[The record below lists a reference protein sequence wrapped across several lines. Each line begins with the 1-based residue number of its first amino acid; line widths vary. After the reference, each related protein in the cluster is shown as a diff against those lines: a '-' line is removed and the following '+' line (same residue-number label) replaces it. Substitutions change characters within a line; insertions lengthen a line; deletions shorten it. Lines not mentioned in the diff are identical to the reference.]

1 MNISFEAPDKIN
13 GLMTITLETAD
24 YQPEVDKTL
33 KDYRK
38 RANIPGFRPG
48 QAPMGMIKRQFGP
61 SVKVE
66 AINKMLGEKLYEYV
80 RENKIQMLGEPL
92 PSDKQEQLDFE
103 SDKPLTFKFDIAVAP
118 EFEAKLSGKDK
129 IAYYNITVEDK
140 LIDQQVEMYQ
150 SRAGHYEK
158 VENFDAEQRDMLKG
172 DLRELD
178 AKGNV
183 KEGGITVADAVLMP
197 QYMKVDDQKKLFD
210 GAKLGDIIT
219 WNPRKAYPES
229 DVEVSSLLKIQKEE
243 VKDHEGDFTFQ
254 ITEISRYVKAEINQ
268 ELFDQTFGEG
278 TVKSEKEFRQ
288 KIADQISQ
296 QFKADSD
303 YKFLLDV
310 RAHMEKKVG
319 KLEFP
324 EALLKRVMLNNNKD
338 KGQDFVEKNFEAS
351 IKELG
356 WHMIKEQL
364 VAAQEIKVEDAD
376 LKNVAKEAAR
386 AQFAQYGMSNV
397 PDEYL
402 ENYAAEMLKKRENV
416 DGRELNRL
424 KDTKGWYREETH
436 GREVSVGAITVE
448 SDLQSTGKYRM
459 TAIIDGQR
467 VSHEI
472 TQKQYDKFM
481 AVDDYHRM
489 KLFSKVFPE
498 VEMKGNGNGVNVGA
512 AILAAL
518 TVGTGVAASIARPR
532 PAPEVYVDRYEAN
545 AVYHKPGVIDA
556 ATIAA
561 AQFESESVGRQPS
574 PQESMGIGR

>member
-13 GLMTITLETAD
+13 GLMTITLEKDD
-24 YQPEVDKTL
+24 YQGEVEKTL

-38 RANIPGFRPG
+38 RANVPGFRPG
-48 QAPMGMIKRQFGP
+48 MTPMGLIKRQYGTA
-61 SVKVE
+61 VKVDVV
-66 AINKMLGEKLYEYV
+66 NKMLGEKLYEYV

-92 PSDKQEQLDFE
+92 PSDQQETLDFE
-103 SDKPLTFKFDIAVAP
+103 GDAPLTFKFDIAVAP

-129 IAYYNITVEDK
+129 IDYYNITVDDK

-150 SRAGHYEK
+150 QRAGHYEK
-158 VENFDAEQRDMLKG
+158 VEAYDAEQRDMLKG
-172 DLRELD
+172 DLREVD
-178 AKGNV
+178 GTI
-183 KEGGITVADAVLMP
+183 EVADAVLMP

-210 GAKLGDIIT
+210 GCKLGDIIT

-229 DVEVSSLLKIQKEE
+229 DVEVSSLLKIQKED

-278 TVKSEKEFRQ
+278 NVKDEKEFRQ
-288 KIADQISQ
+288 KISDIISQ

-338 KGQDFVEKNFEAS
+338 KGEKFVEDNFEKS
-351 IKELG
+351 IQELG
-356 WHMIKEQL
+356 WHLIKEQL
-364 VAAQEIKVEDAD
+364 VAAQEIKVEDDD

-402 ENYAAEMLKKRENV
+402 ENYAQEMLKKRENV
-416 DGRELNRL
+416 DGLVDR
-424 KDTKGWYREETH
+424 
-436 GREVSVGAITVE
+436 
-448 SDLQSTGKYRM
+448 
-459 TAIIDGQR
+459 
-467 VSHEI
+467 
-472 TQKQYDKFM
+472 
-481 AVDDYHRM
+481 AVDL
-489 KLFSKVFPE
+489 KLTAVLK
-498 VEMKGNGNGVNVGA
+498 NVVKLNEKD
-512 AILAAL
+512 ITMEDFQKML
-518 TVGTGVAASIARPR
+518 
-532 PAPEVYVDRYEAN
+532 
-545 AVYHKPGVIDA
+545 
-556 ATIAA
+556 
-561 AQFESESVGRQPS
+561 
-574 PQESMGIGR
+574 QEK

>member
-48 QAPMGMIKRQFGP
+48 QASMGMIKRQYGP
-61 SVKVE
+61 SVKVDTV
-66 AINKMLGEKLYEYV
+66 NKMLGEKLYEYV

-92 PSDKQEQLDFE
+92 PSEQQEQLDFE
-103 SDKPLTFKFDIAVAP
+103 SDQPLTFKFDIAVAP
-118 EFEAKLSGKDK
+118 QFEAKLSGKDHVP
-129 IAYYNITVEDK
+129 YYNITVDDK
-140 LIDQQVEMYQ
+140 LVDQQVEMYQ
-150 SRAGHYEK
+150 SRAGHYDK
-158 VENFDAEQRDMLKG
+158 VEQYDAEQRDMLKG

-178 AKGNV
+178 ADGNV

-197 QYMKVDDQKKLFD
+197 QYIKADDQKKLFD

-254 ITEISRYVKAEINQ
+254 VTEISRFMKAEVNQ
-268 ELFDQTFGEG
+268 ELFDMALGKDA
-278 TVKSEKEFRQ
+278 VKDEKEFRQ

-324 EALLKRVMLNNNKD
+324 EALLKRIMLNNNKD
-338 KGQDFVEKNFEAS
+338 KGEDFVEKNFEAS

-364 VAAQEIKVEDAD
+364 VAAQGIKVEDDD

-397 PDEYL
+397 PEEYL
-402 ENYAAEMLKKRENV
+402 DNYAAEMLKKRENV
-416 DGRELNRL
+416 DGLVDR
-424 KDTKGWYREETH
+424 
-436 GREVSVGAITVE
+436 
-448 SDLQSTGKYRM
+448 
-459 TAIIDGQR
+459 
-467 VSHEI
+467 
-472 TQKQYDKFM
+472 
-481 AVDDYHRM
+481 AVDV
-489 KLFSKVFPE
+489 KLS
-498 VEMKGNGNGVNVGA
+498 
-512 AILAAL
+512 AAL
-518 TVGTGVAASIARPR
+518 KNVVKLDEKDIAL
-532 PAPEVYVDRYEAN
+532 EDFQ
-545 AVYHKPGVIDA
+545 KLL
-556 ATIAA
+556 
-561 AQFESESVGRQPS
+561 SEK
-574 PQESMGIGR
+574 

>member
-61 SVKVE
+61 SVKVD
-66 AINKMLGEKLYEYV
+66 AVNKMLGEKLYEYV

-92 PSDKQEQLDFE
+92 PSEQQEQLDFE
-103 SDKPLTFKFDIAVAP
+103 SDQPLTFKFDIAVAP
-118 EFEAKLSGKDK
+118 QFEAKLSGKDHVP
-129 IAYYNITVEDK
+129 YYNITVDDK
-140 LIDQQVEMYQ
+140 LVDQQVEMYQ
-150 SRAGHYEK
+150 SRAGHYDK
-158 VENFDAEQRDMLKG
+158 VEQYDAEQRDMLKG

-178 AKGNV
+178 ADGNV

-197 QYMKVDDQKKLFD
+197 QYIKADDQKKLFD

-254 ITEISRYVKAEINQ
+254 VTEISRFMKAEVNQ
-268 ELFDQTFGEG
+268 ELFDMALGKDV
-278 TVKSEKEFRQ
+278 VKDEKEFRQ

-324 EALLKRVMLNNNKD
+324 EALLKRIMLNNNKD
-338 KGQDFVEKNFEAS
+338 KGEDFVEKNFEAS

-364 VAAQEIKVEDAD
+364 VAAQGIKVEDDD

-386 AQFAQYGMSNV
+386 AQFAQYGMANV
-397 PDEYL
+397 PEEYL

-416 DGRELNRL
+416 DGLVDR
-424 KDTKGWYREETH
+424 
-436 GREVSVGAITVE
+436 
-448 SDLQSTGKYRM
+448 
-459 TAIIDGQR
+459 
-467 VSHEI
+467 
-472 TQKQYDKFM
+472 
-481 AVDDYHRM
+481 AVDV
-489 KLFSKVFPE
+489 KLS
-498 VEMKGNGNGVNVGA
+498 
-512 AILAAL
+512 AAL
-518 TVGTGVAASIARPR
+518 KNVVKLDEKDITL
-532 PAPEVYVDRYEAN
+532 EDFQ
-545 AVYHKPGVIDA
+545 KLL
-556 ATIAA
+556 
-561 AQFESESVGRQPS
+561 SEK
-574 PQESMGIGR
+574 